1 MRSIHTDQKETER
14 RFDNLAAY
22 CESSLLSS
30 DGTFCCPNAERC
42 RQSVRGDWELYEG
55 QCSYLGEHYDAFDGD
70 DPLRILV
77 VSMQTGRADVGVD
90 LHQRR
95 SQVWD
100 SRDSNYSGPNS
111 RNPHMKGVTKALKV
125 LWGIDPDSDSEGELL
140 TTNHGKVHLFDTF
153 AMANATLC
161 SRIKTDSAKGQGTKV
176 MLDLC
181 STHLRETIRIL
192 EPTIIHSQGR
202 RKTGQCTHTAVE
214 AACDEIDWTNE
225 FVAQVRVGDVRAVWV
240 SLSHPTMQWSHE
252 HLRTTVIPSLQRARA
267 LALSR

>member
-1 MRSIHTDQKETER
+1 
-14 RFDNLAAY
+14 
-22 CESSLLSS
+22 
-30 DGTFCCPNAERC
+30 
-42 RQSVRGDWELYEG
+42 
-55 QCSYLGEHYDAFDGD
+55 
-70 DPLRILV
+70 
-77 VSMQTGRADVGVD
+77 
-90 LHQRR
+90 
-95 SQVWD
+95 
-100 SRDSNYSGPNS
+100 
-111 RNPHMKGVTKALKV
+111 
-125 LWGIDPDSDSEGELL
+125 
-140 TTNHGKVHLFDTF
+140 
-153 AMANATLC
+153 
-161 SRIKTDSAKGQGTKV
+161 